1 MEIVDTSGDTLLGT
15 NRQLVYPGTDC
26 FMLCAAINDQ
36 GSIERINEFKN
47 EIKSVNPRAPI
58 ILIGTKVDLRATMP
72 NCIAYED
79 LKQKSLEQGFQ
90 GLCETSA
97 KEWQN

>member
-1 MEIVDTSGDTLLGT
+1 
-15 NRQLVYPGTDC
+15 
-26 FMLCAAINDQ
+26 MLCAAINDQ